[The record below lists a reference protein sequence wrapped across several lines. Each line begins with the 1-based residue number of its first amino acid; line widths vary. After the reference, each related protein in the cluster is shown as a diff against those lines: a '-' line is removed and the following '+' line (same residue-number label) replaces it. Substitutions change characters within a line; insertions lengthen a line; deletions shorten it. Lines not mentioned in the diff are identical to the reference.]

1 MNKTSHMAALAPT
14 SVPTAVVFAYSEVGV
29 RCLRVL
35 LDAGVRVP
43 LVITHS
49 DDPSETRWFGS
60 VAELAADYGLTCV
73 APDNPNSP
81 EFLAFASKLVGRP
94 DLLFSFYYRRM
105 LSSPWLT
112 LPASGAFNMHGS
124 LLPKY
129 RGRAPVNWAVIHGE
143 RETGATMHVMNE
155 RPDDGAIV
163 DQFTVPILG
172 DDTAREVFNKVVV
185 AAELVLAR
193 SLPHLIDGSVLLTPQ
208 DLSCGSYFGA
218 RRPQDGR
225 IPISANVLQIHDL
238 VRALAPPFP
247 SAFFMKDSQRVF
259 IERTRH
265 AVPPSGAPNG
275 QLRLWS
281 DGSALWLM
289 SADGGALQV
298 LAARIE
304 GEPGLLD
311 AAGFQRRFEA
321 SCIHADA

>member
-1 MNKTSHMAALAPT
+1 MINAPGMSALAP
-14 SVPTAVVFAYSEVGV
+14 SRGPTAVVFAYSDVGV

-60 VAELAADYGLTCV
+60 VAELAADHGLTCV

-143 RETGATMHVMNE
+143 RETGATLHAMNE
-155 RPDDGAIV
+155 RPDNGGIV
-163 DQFTVPILG
+163 DQCAVPILG
-172 DDTAREVFNKVVV
+172 DDTARDVFNKVVV
-185 AAELVLAR
+185 AAEVVLAR
-193 SLPHLIDGSVLLTPQ
+193 SLPALIDGSAVLTPQ
-208 DLSCGSYFGA
+208 DFSRGSYFGA

-225 IPISANVLQIHDL
+225 IPIDATVLQIHDL

-247 SAFFMKDSQRVF
+247 GAFLMTGSRRVF

-265 AVPPSGAPNG
+265 AAPPSGVPNG

-281 DGSALWLM
+281 DGAALWLM

-304 GEPGLLD
+304 GEIALLD
-311 AAGFQRRFEA
+311 ATGFQRRFEGG
-321 SCIHADA
+321 CIHAGA

>member
-1 MNKTSHMAALAPT
+1 MKAAGVRALAPGQG
-14 SVPTAVVFAYSEVGV
+14 PTAVVFAYSEVGV

-49 DDPSETRWFGS
+49 DDPSETRWFES
-60 VAELAADYGLTCV
+60 VAELAADHGLTCV

-81 EFLAFASKLVGRP
+81 EFVAFASELVGHP

-112 LPASGAFNMHGS
+112 LPVSGAFNMHGS

-143 RETGATMHVMNE
+143 RETGATLHAMNE
-155 RPDDGAIV
+155 RPDNGAIV
-163 DQFTVPILG
+163 DQCAVPILG
-172 DDTAREVFNKVVV
+172 DDTARDVFNKVVV
-185 AAELVLAR
+185 AAEVVLAR
-193 SLPHLIDGSVLLTPQ
+193 SLPALIDGSAVLTPQ
-208 DLSCGSYFGA
+208 DFSRGSYFGA

-225 IPISANVLQIHDL
+225 IPIDANVRQIHDL

-247 SAFFMKDSQRVF
+247 RAFFMKDVRRVF

-265 AVPPSGAPNG
+265 AVPQPGAPSG

-281 DGSALWLM
+281 DGAALWLM

-298 LAARIE
+298 LAARME
-304 GEPGLLD
+304 GETALLD
-311 AAGFQRRFEA
+311 AAGVQRGFEGG
-321 SCIHADA
+321 CIHADA

>member
-1 MNKTSHMAALAPT
+1 VIETPGMSAPT
-14 SVPTAVVFAYSEVGV
+14 QDPSAVVFAYSDVGV

-35 LDAGVRVP
+35 LDAGVRVR

-49 DDPSETRWFGS
+49 DDPGETRWFGS
-60 VAELAADYGLTCV
+60 VAELAADHGLTCV
-73 APDNPNSP
+73 APDNPNSR

-112 LPASGAFNMHGS
+112 LATSGAFNMHGS

-143 RETGATMHVMNE
+143 RETGATLHAMNE
-155 RPDDGAIV
+155 RPDNGDIV
-163 DQFTVPILG
+163 DQCAVPILG
-172 DDTAREVFNKVVV
+172 DDTARDVFNKVVV
-185 AAELVLAR
+185 AAEVVLAR
-193 SLPHLIDGSVLLTPQ
+193 CLPHLIDGTAVLTPQ
-208 DLSCGSYFGA
+208 DLSRGSYFGA

-225 IPISANVLQIHDL
+225 IPIDANVLQIHDL

-247 SAFFMKDSQRVF
+247 RAFFMKDSRLVF

-265 AVPPSGAPNG
+265 AAPPSGTPNG

-281 DGSALWLM
+281 DGAALWLM

-298 LAARIE
+298 LAARME
-304 GEPGLLD
+304 GETALLD
-311 AAGFQRRFEA
+311 AAGFQRRFEGG
-321 SCIHADA
+321 CIHADA